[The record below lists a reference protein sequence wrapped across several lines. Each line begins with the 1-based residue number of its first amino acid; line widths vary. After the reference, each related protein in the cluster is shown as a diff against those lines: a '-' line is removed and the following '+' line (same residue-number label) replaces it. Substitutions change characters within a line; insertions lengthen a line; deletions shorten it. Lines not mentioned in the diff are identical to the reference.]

1 MLVWYYLSLSF
12 DSLSNS
18 AWFSDDDDDHDD
30 DEDDVAEHNANI
42 Q

>member
-1 MLVWYYLSLSF
+1 MLVWYCLSLSF
-12 DSLSNS
+12 DSSSNS